1 LPLRKYRNKKV
12 TFDGY
17 TFDSLKEYR
26 RYIELKLL
34 QKAGEISD
42 LKLQVKFE
50 LTINGLK
57 ICSYI
62 ADFTYTQAGDKVV
75 EDVKGVKTREYILK
89 KKLMLA
95 IHGIKIKEV

>member
-1 LPLRKYRNKKV
+1 MRTRKYRNKKV

-17 TFDSLKEYR
+17 TFDSLKEYC
-26 RYIELKLL
+26 RYVELKIL

-50 LTINGLK
+50 LTFNAVK

-75 EDVKGVKTREYILK
+75 EDVKGFKTGIYSIKR
-89 KKLMLA
+89 KLMLA
-95 IHGIKIKEV
+95 FYGIKIKEV